1 MRSQKIKRR
10 VAREDVKALAD
21 AIAREI
27 VMWCVHSS
35 GDPVDY
41 CLAHHMQ
48 NPDFWEMYV
57 PEEYQTLYERVLRSR
72 RKTAAVGRLEAADRF
87 EVESALG
94 LLARCGLL
102 YGGRGFLKRV
112 EDVRFDACGRLRV
125 RYAGGGEHVVYRGK
139 TRLLINLR
147 FIRLKK
153 EIC

>member
-48 NPDFWEMYV
+48 NPDVWEMYV

-72 RKTAAVGRLEAADRF
+72 RKTAALDRA
-87 EVESALG
+87 VQATLRKALAK
-94 LLARCGLL
+94 ARKL
-102 YGGRGFLKRV
+102 
-112 EDVRFDACGRLRV
+112 
-125 RYAGGGEHVVYRGK
+125 
-139 TRLLINLR
+139 
-147 FIRLKK
+147 
-153 EIC
+153 